1 MSEIIVIGIVLLV
14 ALAASVAAW
23 LRRETVIIYPPFTGL
38 LYKDGRF
45 ERLLPPGR
53 YAWFDPFHRQRVV
66 QLSTAELPV
75 TLPEITILS
84 KDQFSFRL
92 YLAPVMIIVDARIFA
107 ETQPMIDPLRSYAP
121 AVGVHPALQAI
132 VASAAL
138 EVAGKHTLAEIMA
151 APATLMTEIQAKV
164 ADAVP
169 GARIDRILVTAINLP
184 PETRKMFTDV
194 ERSRME
200 AQSALERARGEQA
213 ALRVLANAARL
224 VDDNPAL
231 ANLRL
236 LQAIEN
242 SKASTTIILGETA
255 ASPSGFA
262 LRSKA
267 TPA

>member
-1 MSEIIVIGIVLLV
+1 VSELIVIAIVLLV
-14 ALAASVAAW
+14 AVAAAVATW
-23 LRRETVIIYPPFTGL
+23 LRRDTVIIYPPFTGL
-38 LYKDGRF
+38 LYRDGRF

-53 YAWFDPFHRQRVV
+53 HAWFDPFHRQKVV
-66 QLSTAELPV
+66 QLSTAEQPV
-75 TLPEITILS
+75 TLPEITIVS

-92 YLAPVMIIVDARIFA
+92 SLAPVMIIVDPRTFA
-107 ETQPMIDPLRSYAP
+107 ESQPMISPMSAYMS
-121 AVGVHPALQAI
+121 AVGLHPALQPS

-138 EVAGKHTLAEIMA
+138 EVAGQHTLAEIMA
-151 APATLMTEIQAKV
+151 APATLMTQVQAKV
-164 ADAVP
+164 SDAVP
-169 GARIDRILVTAINLP
+169 GARIDRILLTALNLP

-255 ASPSGFA
+255 ASPNGFA